1 MEKQQS
7 KKPLIRFPEFK
18 DSWEHKRLNELLSEA
33 KKRNEDLKYGKDEVL
48 SVSGEL
54 GIVNQ
59 IEHLGRSYAGVSV
72 HQYHV
77 VEVGDIVYTKSPLKA
92 NPFGIIKLNK
102 GKAGIVSTLYAV
114 YKVNQQTAYGPFI
127 DYYFSLDAN
136 TNRYLRPLVKK
147 GAKNDMKINNAYVL
161 HDRIFAPAIPEQK
174 RIASFF
180 TVLDK
185 KIAEL
190 KQKKNLLEQYK
201 KGVMQKIFSREI
213 RFQPGTV
220 TLYLPLAAEPTTE
233 YGRNES
239 YPDWK
244 VKKLG
249 NLGSTFNGLT
259 GKTKEDFGT
268 GKPYIQYKQI
278 FDNSKIDITK
288 VDYVNITEKDK
299 QNRAKFGDV
308 FFTTSSETPNEIGT
322 ASVLLEDLEE
332 IYLNSFCFGFRPKSL
347 QELYPHF
354 SRYLFRSET
363 FRKKIIKLA
372 QGSTRYNMS
381 KVQLLKLKI
390 EIPSLEEQK
399 KIAGFLSAIDTKIE
413 AVSSQIDHS
422 KTFKKGLLQK
432 MFV

>member
-7 KKPLIRFPEFK
+7 KKPLVRFPEFK
-18 DSWEHKRLNELLSEA
+18 DAWEHKRLNELLSEA

-114 YKVNQQTAYGPFI
+114 YKVNQQSAYGSFI

-136 TNRYLRPLVKK
+136 TNRYLRPLVRK
-147 GAKNDMKINNAYVL
+147 GAKNTLQVSNEQAINAE
-161 HDRIFAPAIPEQK
+161 IFKPSIPEQK

-201 KGVMQKIFSREI
+201 KGVMQKLFSQKLRFKDENGKDFPEWEI
-213 RFQPGTV
+213 KQLKEVAEIARGKSKHRPRDASFLYGGKYPFVQTGDIRNAG
-220 TLYLPLAAEPTTE
+220 LYLEKYTQTYSE
-233 YGRNES
+233 E
-239 YPDWK
+239 
-244 VKKLG
+244 
-249 NLGSTFNGLT
+249 GL
-259 GKTKEDFGT
+259 
-268 GKPYIQYKQI
+268 KQ
-278 FDNSKIDITK
+278 SKIWG
-288 VDYVNITEKDK
+288 VNTLCMTIAANIAE
-299 QNRAKFGDV
+299 
-308 FFTTSSETPNEIGT
+308 TSI
-322 ASVLLEDLEE
+322 
-332 IYLNSFCFGFRPKSL
+332 
-347 QELYPHF
+347 
-354 SRYLFRSET
+354 
-363 FRKKIIKLA
+363 
-372 QGSTRYNMS
+372 
-381 KVQLLKLKI
+381 LKI
-390 EIPSLEEQK
+390 EACFPDSVIGIIPKELQTTVLFLKYQFDEFKSEVQKLSQGNAQENLNTEKISKIKFNFPTIEEQT
-399 KIAGFLSAIDTKIE
+399 IIVNFLFAIDLKIE
-413 AVSSQIDHS
+413 RS
-422 KTFKKGLLQK
+422 KIQMEKTQQYKKGLLQN

>member
-18 DSWEHKRLNELLSEA
+18 DAWEHKRLNELLSEA

-72 HQYHV
+72 HNYHV

-161 HDRIFAPAIPEQK
+161 HDRIFAPSIPEQK

-201 KGVMQKIFSREI
+201 KGVMQKLFSQEL
-213 RFQPGTV
+213 RFKDENGKEFPEWEKKKLRDV
-220 TLYLPLAAEPTTE
+220 VEF
-233 YGRNES
+233 RNGKAHEQDIS
-239 YPDWK
+239 EDGK
-244 VKKLG
+244 FIVVNSKFISMEGEVKKYSDTQICPLEVG
-249 NLGSTFNGLT
+249 EIVMVMSDVPNGKALAKCFYVDENDKYTLNQRICALKATAVEPKFLLYILNRNRYYLMFDSGVGQTNLTRDEVLNCPLEIP
-259 GKTKEDFGT
+259 KE
-268 GKPYIQYKQI
+268 KKEQE
-278 FDNSKIDITK
+278 KILNFI
-288 VDYVNITEKDK
+288 
-299 QNRAKFGDV
+299 
-308 FFTTSSETPNEIGT
+308 SSID
-322 ASVLLEDLEE
+322 A
-332 IYLNSFCFGFRPKSL
+332 
-347 QELYPHF
+347 
-354 SRYLFRSET
+354 
-363 FRKKIIKLA
+363 
-372 QGSTRYNMS
+372 
-381 KVQLLKLKI
+381 KI
-390 EIPSLEEQK
+390 EVAKNQLEQ
-399 KIAGFLSAIDTKIE
+399 T
-413 AVSSQIDHS
+413 QR
-422 KTFKKGLLQK
+422 FKKGLLQN
-432 MFV
+432 MFI

>member
-18 DSWEHKRLNELLSEA
+18 DAWEHKRLNELLSEA
-33 KKRNEDLKYGKDEVL
+33 KKRNEDLKYGKDKVL

-114 YKVNQQTAYGPFI
+114 YTVNQQTAYGPFI

-161 HDRIFAPAIPEQK
+161 HDRIFVPTIPEQK

-201 KGVMQKIFSREI
+201 KGEMQKLFSQELRFKDDNGKEFPEWEKLNFGEI
-213 RFQPGTV
+213 YTFKTTNSHSRDKFNYELGEVKNIHYGDIHTKFKTLFDVANEMVPYINSSINLGKIDNENYCKLGDLVIADASEDYSDIGKAIEVVNLENERVLAGLHTILARPDNNKVSLGFGGYLMGIDYVQMQIRKIAQGT
-220 TLYLPLAAEPTTE
+220 
-233 YGRNES
+233 
-239 YPDWK
+239 K
-244 VKKLG
+244 VLGLSSKKLSDIII
-249 NLGSTFNGLT
+249 NLPS
-259 GKTKEDFGT
+259 
-268 GKPYIQYKQI
+268 KQ
-278 FDNSKIDITK
+278 
-288 VDYVNITEKDK
+288 
-299 QNRAKFGDV
+299 
-308 FFTTSSETPNEIGT
+308 
-322 ASVLLEDLEE
+322 
-332 IYLNSFCFGFRPKSL
+332 
-347 QELYPHF
+347 
-354 SRYLFRSET
+354 
-363 FRKKIIKLA
+363 
-372 QGSTRYNMS
+372 
-381 KVQLLKLKI
+381 
-390 EIPSLEEQK
+390 EQ
-399 KIAGFLSAIDTKIE
+399 TKIVDFIISLDNKIYRTE
-413 AVSSQIDHS
+413 NQIQQ
-422 KTFKKGLLQK
+422 TQQYKKGLLQN
-432 MFV
+432 MFI

>member
-18 DSWEHKRLNELLSEA
+18 DVWEHKRLDELLSEA

-136 TNRYLRPLVKK
+136 TNRYLRPLVRK
-147 GAKNDMKINNAYVL
+147 GAKNTLQVTNGEAISAE
-161 HDRIFAPAIPEQK
+161 IFAPTIPEQK

-185 KIAEL
+185 KITEL

-201 KGVMQKIFSREI
+201 KGVMQKLFSQELRFKDENGKEFPKWEKMKLATIGKFYAGGDLDKLEYSKAKDEI
-213 RFQPGTV
+213 HIYPIYANGMGEGIYGYATTFQFKENCVTV
-220 TLYLPLAAEPTTE
+220 S
-233 YGRNES
+233 GR
-239 YPDWK
+239 
-244 VKKLG
+244 G
-249 NLGSTFNGLT
+249 NLGYANARTQKFNAIVRLIVIEP
-259 GKTKEDFGT
+259 KDFINP
-268 GKPYIQYKQI
+268 KY
-278 FDNSKIDITK
+278 
-288 VDYVNITEKDK
+288 
-299 QNRAKFGDV
+299 
-308 FFTTSSETPNEIGT
+308 
-322 ASVLLEDLEE
+322 LEE
-332 IYLNSFCFGFRPKSL
+332 VINQTRFAIESTGVPQLTVPQISNYKILVPSLNE
-347 QELYPHF
+347 Q
-354 SRYLFRSET
+354 
-363 FRKKIIKLA
+363 KIIANFLA
-372 QGSTRYNMS
+372 TIDE
-381 KVQLLKLKI
+381 KI
-390 EIPSLEEQK
+390 ER
-399 KIAGFLSAIDTKIE
+399 TKN
-413 AVSSQIDHS
+413 QIQQ
-422 KTFKKGLLQK
+422 TQQYKKGLLQN
-432 MFV
+432 MFI